1 MSNAANI
8 ALTAIN
14 AFDKNLSIIANN
26 IANVNTDG
34 FKKSRAVMEGKE
46 TSGVSSTPEQGNT
59 PGAIVTI
66 SGAAR
71 ESSNVSLEEELTAL
85 ISTQSSYEANLKT
98 VKANDAMQ
106 KSLLDIIA

>member
-46 TSGVSSTPEQGNT
+46 TSGVSVTPEQVNT
-59 PGAIVTI
+59 PGDMVTI
-66 SGAAR
+66 SGVAR
-71 ESSNVSLEEELTAL
+71 ETSIGCSPPLKPNTA
-85 ISTQSSYEANLKT
+85 QYRT
-98 VKANDAMQ
+98 VVCIL
-106 KSLLDIIA
+106 SPV